1 VPSQFAQTSA
11 RAREQIG
18 RIGVWSGALNLLP
31 ATLARDAVA
40 EFEELGYG
48 AIWFPEPVGGK
59 EALAHAALLLSWSE
73 RITVAAAIA
82 NIWAR
87 DAIAMA
93 NGARALSDAYPDRF
107 LLGLGTSNEVSV
119 PARGHEFARPLSRM
133 RSYLDA
139 MDEAP
144 SLAPEPAAP
153 VRRFLAALGPR
164 MLELA
169 AERSIG
175 AHPYFVPVEHTAFAR
190 EQLGPEPLL
199 AVAQPFVVMDDV
211 AGKAV
216 RRHTTAHMSF
226 YLARNPYRQNLKRF
240 GWTDADFEDG
250 GSDALLEAIVAWGD
264 VDAIAARV
272 QAHFDAGADHV
283 CLQPLDADPSDP
295 KLTQL
300 RRLAAAL
307 IDTTPG
313 SWRYSQ

>member
-1 VPSQFAQTSA
+1 VPTQLAQTSA
-11 RAREQIG
+11 QVRAELG
-18 RIGVWSGALNLLP
+18 RVGVWSGALNLMP
-31 ATLARDAVA
+31 AALARKAVA
-40 EFEELGYG
+40 EVEELGYR
-48 AIWFPEPVGGK
+48 ALWFPEPVGGK
-59 EALAHAALLLSWSE
+59 EAFTHAALLLSWSE
-73 RITVAAAIA
+73 RMTVAAAIA

-93 NGARALSDAYPDRF
+93 NGARALSDAYPGRF

-119 PARGHEFARPLSRM
+119 PARGHDYSRPLSRM

-139 MDEAP
+139 FDDAP
-144 SLAPEPAAP
+144 SMAPEPAGP
-153 VRRFLAALGPR
+153 VRRFLAALGPK
-164 MLELA
+164 MLALA
-169 AERSIG
+169 AERSLG

-190 EQLGPEPLL
+190 DVLGPEPLL
-199 AVAQPFVVMDDV
+199 VVAQPFVVMDHVD
-211 AGKAV
+211 GEAV

-250 GSDALLEAIVAWGD
+250 GSDALVEAIVAYGD

-295 KLTQL
+295 QIAQL
-300 RRLAAAL
+300 GRLAEAL
-307 IDTTPG
+307 IET
-313 SWRYSQ
+313 